1 MNKGCC
7 ITCLW
12 CAKTTFC
19 VIEQSYLVRQ
29 IFLLTSLLRRC
40 D

>member
-29 IFLLTSLLRRC
+29 ISFNQSIETM
-40 D
+40 